1 MEMRMRMEKEK
12 VKIMKN
18 SNVIIKKVYNIN
30 YLIINYI
37 KRNLKENVNINN
49 SYRSHINIKI

>member
-1 MEMRMRMEKEK
+1 MEVRIEKEK
-12 VKIMKN
+12 IKIMKK

-30 YLIINYI
+30 YLIIKYI
-37 KRNLKENVNINN
+37 KRNLKENVNIIN